1 MGWLVVATLAA
12 VVLLLPGVAHAASD
26 EPPWYLVTR
35 ALMTGSSD
43 RSDPPGYEVY
53 SAITL
58 ELGAG
63 RQLGRWLGVELDART
78 ESHEIDLTGAEGYR
92 SLGSVEMLPVN
103 LLVHVRPP
111 WWRGVHPYVGAG
123 VNLTV
128 TWEKSGELDSTDL
141 TPSVGPA
148 LALGLEVDLSRS
160 VFLNAD
166 IRWNTLRTD
175 IEANGARLV
184 RLRLDPLSF
193 GLGVGAR
200 F

>member
-1 MGWLVVATLAA
+1 
-12 VVLLLPGVAHAASD
+12 
-26 EPPWYLVTR
+26 
-35 ALMTGSSD
+35 
-43 RSDPPGYEVY
+43 
-53 SAITL
+53 
-58 ELGAG
+58 
-63 RQLGRWLGVELDART
+63 
-78 ESHEIDLTGAEGYR
+78 
-92 SLGSVEMLPVN
+92 
-103 LLVHVRPP
+103 
-111 WWRGVHPYVGAG
+111 